1 MNLNE
6 KLKFSIILPF
16 TISILFDIFSLKRK
30 VQPFNYFQIGYDE
43 LQNSIIYTS
52 FFFSVSIISYLITSF
67 KKLDTHSKKIFALT
81 FFGIT
86 ISTPV
91 FISNNQNLF
100 FLLLFFLL
108 FYLGCLLLN
117 QLKIKHS
124 YQTILIIFI
133 FSFVNLF
140 AMSIFERKQDTLLF
154 TQIFKENKVF
164 VNHSNIEKQ
173 NNFELQYKYLNCCDS
188 EKYYESGQKPGGFL
202 LSHKDEVIFV
212 TGDGNFY
219 KVNKNNLFNDI
230 IFTRK
235 IESNLDKVIN
245 NPLLNKVSKV
255 SVRGVG
261 IYGDLFFVTYTNEV
275 YDKCYNLQVA
285 YSDINHLDNL
295 EFKDLTNFEECI
307 EISDIYNTQLHESG
321 GALVFKDNNFYVSVG
336 NFGSYLYAQNE
347 NSIFGKILR
356 INLDTKETTIISK
369 GHRNV
374 QGMVIEND
382 LLYAVE
388 HGPKGGDELNVI
400 DLNVENNIQNF
411 GWPIASYGDHYDG
424 QFRKDAPLYKSH
436 KLFGFKEPILY
447 FTPSIG
453 ISDIKLKDD
462 KFYISSMAANK
473 LYILN
478 KDLNENVYE
487 EFNINSEHRI
497 RDIIL
502 LDDDI
507 LMFLESLPGF
517 AILSS
522 TISN

>member
-1 MNLNE
+1 M
-6 KLKFSIILPF
+6 
-16 TISILFDIFSLKRK
+16 
-30 VQPFNYFQIGYDE
+30 
-43 LQNSIIYTS
+43 
-52 FFFSVSIISYLITSF
+52 
-67 KKLDTHSKKIFALT
+67 KI
-81 FFGIT
+81 
-86 ISTPV
+86 
-91 FISNNQNLF
+91 
-100 FLLLFFLL
+100 
-108 FYLGCLLLN
+108 
-117 QLKIKHS
+117 
-124 YQTILIIFI
+124 
-133 FSFVNLF
+133 
-140 AMSIFERKQDTLLF
+140 
-154 TQIFKENKVF
+154 
-164 VNHSNIEKQ
+164 
-173 NNFELQYKYLNCCDS
+173 
-188 EKYYESGQKPGGFL
+188 
-202 LSHKDEVIFV
+202 
-212 TGDGNFY
+212 
-219 KVNKNNLFNDI
+219 
-230 IFTRK
+230 
-235 IESNLDKVIN
+235 
-245 NPLLNKVSKV
+245 
-255 SVRGVG
+255 
-261 IYGDLFFVTYTNEV
+261 
-275 YDKCYNLQVA
+275 
-285 YSDINHLDNL
+285 
-295 EFKDLTNFEECI
+295 
-307 EISDIYNTQLHESG
+307 
-321 GALVFKDNNFYVSVG
+321 
-336 NFGSYLYAQNE
+336 
-347 NSIFGKILR
+347 

-462 KFYISSMAANK
+462 KFFISSMAANK

-502 LDDDI
+502 LDNDI